1 MTKAKCDNLRG
12 RDIFFRPI
20 EIDSCEIRRI
30 ALHPLTLLFI
40 VLLTAA
46 FVALDAGLF
55 KAHMTLITSA
65 FVWFIAV
72 SQQLLTYSAL
82 SVLWAK
88 AQDKLRAPVIFLPLI
103 GGVAFLI
110 TYGTTVL
117 HVSWQTDRPLA
128 DVVVISVFFNA
139 FLFNMVFEALYYAFV
154 LPQTR
159 RVIGDEDARAPN
171 AAAAPRP
178 TLRDICI
185 AGKRFEIDQ
194 ILTLRGQ
201 EHYVIVTTPDGIHR
215 LRARLGDLV
224 SQTSESDGV
233 LAHRSYWVAR
243 QAITGLKS
251 ENGLDVILTQT
262 GEDFPVARPRTDSV
276 RAWVSRHV
284 PELEDQPVRPTR

>member
-1 MTKAKCDNLRG
+1 MTKQKGDNLRG

-30 ALHPLTLLFI
+30 TLHPLTLLFI
-40 VLLTAA
+40 VLLTVA
-46 FVALDAGLF
+46 FVAFDAGLF
-55 KAHMTLITSA
+55 KAHMTLVTST
-65 FVWFIAV
+65 FIWFIAV
-72 SQQLLTYSAL
+72 SQQILTYSAL
-82 SVLWAK
+82 AVLWAK
-88 AQDKLRAPVIFLPLI
+88 AQKRLRAPVIFLPLI
-103 GGVAFLI
+103 GAITFLI

-117 HVSWQTDRPLA
+117 HISWHTGRPVA
-128 DVVVISVFFNA
+128 DIVVLSVFFNA
-139 FLFNMVFEALYYAFV
+139 LLFNMVFEALYYAFV
-154 LPQTR
+154 LPQIR
-159 RVIGDEDARAPN
+159 RVIGGEGGNDMPPQ
-171 AAAAPRP
+171 PR
-178 TLRDICI
+178 LRDIRI

-262 GEDFPVARPRTDSV
+262 GEDFPVARPRTESV
-276 RAWVSRHV
+276 RAWVSRHLPDV
-284 PELEDQPVRPTR
+284 APHPTRPAR